1 MGHQNRAT
9 PHSVLMHIAI
19 IESIT
24 PATPTIR
31 IFQLTC
37 ADASFYRLAGQW
49 INVSRDIGGETITAS
64 FSVASS
70 PASPN
75 QIELAIRHS
84 HQHALTRWLHES
96 AKPGDRLHISNGQ
109 GNFIWHPDMPEP
121 LLLIGAGTG
130 IAPLMSIFRLAAAK
144 RKPATLLYSITS
156 QQEYLYRKELAALVN
171 GNTIRQI
178 TTLTRPDPTW
188 QGKTGR
194 INRALLHEA
203 GLSATTRCYL
213 CGPRE
218 MVDDMADTLISM
230 GVPEN
235 NVIFEK
241 WW

>member
-1 MGHQNRAT
+1 
-9 PHSVLMHIAI
+9 MHIAI

-37 ADASFYRLAGQW
+37 ADSSFYRLAGQW
-49 INVSRDIGGETITAS
+49 INITREIDGETITAS
-64 FSVASS
+64 FSIASS

-75 QIELAIRHS
+75 QIELAIRYS
-84 HQHALTRWLHES
+84 DQHVLTRWLHES
-96 AKPGDRLHISNGQ
+96 ARPGDRLHISDGQ
-109 GNFIWHPDMPEP
+109 GDFVWHPDMPEP

-130 IAPLMSIFRLAAAK
+130 IAPLMSIYRLAAAR
-144 RKPATLLYSITS
+144 RKPATLVYSITS